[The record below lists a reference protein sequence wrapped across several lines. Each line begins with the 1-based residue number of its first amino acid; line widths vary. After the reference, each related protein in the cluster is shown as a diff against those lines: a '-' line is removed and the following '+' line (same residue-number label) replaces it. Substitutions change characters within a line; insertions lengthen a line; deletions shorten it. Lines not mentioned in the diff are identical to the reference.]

1 MFNIVRV
8 MQRTTS
14 PHNGVCE
21 VGEGAVCG
29 RDSEDMMAI
38 WSGVYVHM
46 RSGMM
51 SGRVCCGMV
60 KGEEEEMGRR
70 GDESKNEEID

>member
-1 MFNIVRV
+1 MWDGNYNSACSTLFGVRWE
-8 MQRTTS
+8 R
-14 PHNGVCE
+14 
-21 VGEGAVCG
+21 GAVCG
-29 RDSEDMMAI
+29 RDNEDMMAI

-60 KGEEEEMGRR
+60 RGEEEETGRR

>member
-38 WSGVYVHM
+38 WSGVYVH
-46 RSGMM
+46 
-51 SGRVCCGMV
+51 
-60 KGEEEEMGRR
+60 GEGRR
-70 GDESKNEEID
+70 RRRDGAKR

>member
-1 MFNIVRV
+1 MFNIVR
-8 MQRTTS
+8 
-14 PHNGVCE
+14 CE

-60 KGEEEEMGRR
+60 RGEEEETGRR